1 MLEEALYNEI
11 IGDTTLATKIDAGG
25 GRYHVYPL
33 RLPDGV
39 LPNKAL
45 TYTEIYRS
53 LKSWVLKTTP
63 IDINCFADT
72 FADAR
77 SMADDVERIFH
88 DVKETYLGGVFAVK
102 HVRFIGRSSRQDPD
116 TKQFIFTVEIFI
128 KF

>member
-1 MLEEALYNEI
+1 MEEAIFEAI
-11 IGDTTLATKIDAGG
+11 KADVTLSAKLDAGS
-25 GRYHVYPL
+25 GRYHMYPL

-45 TYTEIYRS
+45 TYTAIYQS
-53 LKSWVLKTTP
+53 LKSWVLKTAP